1 MQKKKMKTTTQ
12 IYSYHR
18 TLTEIICD
26 AALRRRI
33 AGINNKPV
41 KTYTIYFRRRAK
53 ETLLTDISTSLQQD
67 YVSVRIGLSSLTT
80 TFNTTV
86 HSWMDSLNTFYY
98 NMEHCL
104 RKQCND
110 YWHTRRNLLHLFKI
124 YNDISNL
131 DTLHM

>member
-80 TFNTTV
+80 TFNTTTL
-86 HSWMDSLNTFYY
+86 LNGLIK
-98 NMEHCL
+98 HI
-104 RKQCND
+104 
-110 YWHTRRNLLHLFKI
+110 LLQHGTLFTETMQRLLT
-124 YNDISNL
+124 Y
-131 DTLHM
+131 